1 MTKSETLL
9 YAIEKTEHTL
19 KQYQQYYKFLLEELA
34 KLDED
39 AYHEYLMNKEMRF
52 KSWNMGILNHLK
64 IKS

>member
-52 KSWNMGILNHLK
+52 KS
-64 IKS
+64 